1 MERKET
7 AQTVLCQ
14 TDMTTN
20 LSNNL
25 FKNLEHAV
33 VVNNFEFPA
42 L

>member
-14 TDMTTN
+14 TDMITN
-20 LSNNL
+20 LSNL